1 MSSTTIKR
9 GGKGVRRA
17 ASARGKKRAVAGA
30 RAKTGGLLGRLVA
43 MLGLSERALQRMFT
57 ALIVLIVLGAAWG
70 VAVVSGFP
78 TFAGEKIGQLAADTG
93 FAVRR
98 VEVHGVERMDEQE
111 IYRRAIAAQAQ
122 PMTKLDVAAL
132 RDELVALPW
141 VRDARVSRQLPDTL
155 VIDVVERVP
164 HAVLQQGEDFVLI
177 DPSGHRLEP
186 VAPARAERMLVLKGD
201 GAAERAADLAVLL
214 DAAPALRKQ
223 VRGAEWIG
231 HRRWNLTFAT
241 GQVVALP
248 EGEEEAAEAIVAF
261 AQLDGMN
268 RLLGGK
274 VAVFDMR
281 DTTRIY
287 MRVPGR
293 AEEEAEARAEAK
305 RLAAQQANAASSTG
319 AD

>member
-1 MSSTTIKR
+1 MSTTIKR

-30 RAKTGGLLGRLVA
+30 KAQAGGLFTRLFA
-43 MLGLSERALQRMFT
+43 MLGLSETALQRTFT
-57 ALIVLIVLGAAWG
+57 GLIALAALAAAWG
-70 VAVVSGFP
+70 LAVVAGLPS
-78 TFAGEKIGQLAADTG
+78 FADEKIGNLAADTG

-98 VEVHGVERMDEQE
+98 VEVRGVERMDEQE

-122 PMTKLDVAAL
+122 PMTRLDVAAL
-132 RDELVALPW
+132 RDQLVTLPW

-155 VIDVVERVP
+155 VIDVIERTP
-164 HAVLQQGEDFVLI
+164 HAVLQQGEKFVLI
-177 DPSGHRLEP
+177 DPTGHRLEP
-186 VAPARAERMLVLKGD
+186 VAAGKAKNMLVLKGD
-201 GAAERAADLAVLL
+201 GAADRAADLSVLL
-214 DAAPALRKQ
+214 DAAPALEKQ

-248 EGEEEAAEAIVAF
+248 EGDEDASEALLAF
-261 AQLDGMN
+261 AQMDGMN

-281 DTTRIY
+281 DPDKIY

-293 AEEEAEARAEAK
+293 ATEEAEARAEAK
-305 RLAAQQANAASSTG
+305 KLAAQQAANTAPQAGTE
-319 AD
+319 

>member
-1 MSSTTIKR
+1 MSTTIKR

-30 RAKTGGLLGRLVA
+30 RAKTGGFVSGLFA
-43 MLGLSERALQRMFT
+43 SLGLSETALQRTFT
-57 ALIVLIVLGAAWG
+57 GVIALVGIAAAWG
-70 VAVVSGFP
+70 IAVVAGLPS
-78 TFAGEKIGQLAADTG
+78 FADEKIGNLAADTG

-122 PMTKLDVAAL
+122 PMTRLDVTAL
-132 RDELVALPW
+132 RDELITLPW

-155 VIDVVERVP
+155 VIDVIERTP
-164 HAVLQQGEDFVLI
+164 HAVLQQGEQFVLI
-177 DPSGHRLEP
+177 DPTGHRLEP
-186 VAPARAERMLVLKGD
+186 VAPAKAQNMLVLKGE
-201 GAAERAADLAVLL
+201 GAADRAADLAILL
-214 DAAPALRKQ
+214 DSAPALEKQ

-231 HRRWNLTFAT
+231 NRRWNLTFST

-248 EGEEEAAEAIVAF
+248 EGDEESSEALIAF
-261 AQLDGMN
+261 AQMDGMN

-281 DTTRIY
+281 DPSKIY

-293 AEEEAEARAEAK
+293 AADEAEARAEAK
-305 RLAAQQANAASSTG
+305 RLAAQEAANTGPQAGTE
-319 AD
+319 

>member
-1 MSSTTIKR
+1 MSTTIRR

-17 ASARGKKRAVAGA
+17 ASAKGKKRAVAGA
-30 RAKTGGLLGRLVA
+30 RAKTGGILARA
-43 MLGLSERALQRMFT
+43 MGTLGLSETALQRLFT
-57 ALIVLIVLGAAWG
+57 VVIVVVVGGVLWAIAA
-70 VAVVSGFP
+70 VAGLP
-78 TFAGEKIGQLAADTG
+78 AFADEKIGRLAADAG

-98 VEVHGVERMDEQE
+98 VEVHGVDRMDEQE

-122 PMTKLDVAAL
+122 PMTRLDVAAL
-132 RDELVALPW
+132 REELVMLPW

-155 VIDVVERVP
+155 VVDVIERTP

-177 DPSGHRLEP
+177 DPTGHRLEP
-186 VAPARAERMLVLKGD
+186 VAPAKAEKMLVLKGE

-214 DAAPALRKQ
+214 DAAPALQKE

-231 HRRWNLTFAT
+231 QRRWNLTFST

-248 EGEEEAAEAIVAF
+248 EGEEEASEALVAF
-261 AQLDGMN
+261 AQMDGMN

-274 VAVFDMR
+274 VTVFDMR
-281 DTTRIY
+281 DPSKIY

-293 AEEEAEARAEAK
+293 AEEEREAREEAK
-305 RLAAQQANAASSTG
+305 RLAAEAARA
-319 AD
+319 ADGG